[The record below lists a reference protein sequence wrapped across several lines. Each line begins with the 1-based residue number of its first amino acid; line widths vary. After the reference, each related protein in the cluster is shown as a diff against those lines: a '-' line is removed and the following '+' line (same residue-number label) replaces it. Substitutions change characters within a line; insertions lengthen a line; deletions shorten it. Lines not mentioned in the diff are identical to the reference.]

1 MPKYNNKSIEYDGL
15 FFDSLQEASVY
26 KHLKQAG
33 FNPSREPIK
42 YVIWNGF
49 KPTVK
54 FYNRDKKTKTLVLDN
69 SKIRDITYTPDFQ
82 FVHAGYTIII
92 EVKGMENDVFPY
104 KKKLFR
110 KLLESF
116 DKVLFFELGT
126 IRQLKQ
132 AITIIKEL
140 ENEATE

>member
-1 MPKYNNKSIEYDGL
+1 
-15 FFDSLQEASVY
+15 
-26 KHLKQAG
+26 
-33 FNPSREPIK
+33 
-42 YVIWNGF
+42 
-49 KPTVK
+49 
-54 FYNRDKKTKTLVLDN
+54 
-69 SKIRDITYTPDFQ
+69 
-82 FVHAGYTIII
+82 
-92 EVKGMENDVFPY
+92 MENDVFPY